1 MSSTNENISKRL
13 KELASIFLRLGLTA
27 FGGPAAHIAMMH
39 DEVVKRRKWLDE
51 QQFLDLMGA
60 TNLIPGPNSTQ
71 MAIHMGLER
80 AGWRGMIVS
89 GSCFIFPSAILVTIL
104 TWLYVQYGT
113 TSQAEWL
120 FYGIKPVIIAIVLQA
135 LYMLGRKAVKGVLT
149 SLVGIGVIAGY
160 FFGINEI
167 LLIFL
172 GGLLVMLLRNY
183 KSLSGTRMFSFIA
196 PFLGINL
203 AALQAK
209 EIALSTLFLVFF
221 KIGAVLYGSG
231 YVLLAFLEADF
242 VETLGWITSQQ
253 LIDVVALGQVTPGP
267 LLTTATSI
275 GYLTAGI
282 PGAVIATVGIFLPS
296 FVLVAAVNPIIP
308 RLRKSPLAGAAL
320 DGVNAASLGL
330 MAAVTIQLARVSLID
345 PLTIIIVVACAAAL
359 FFFRTNS
366 TWLIAGGGI
375 VGLLYGLI

>member
-345 PLTIIIVVACAAAL
+345 PLTIIIALLCVGTL
-359 FFFRTNS
+359 FFLRINS

-375 VGLLYGLI
+375 VGILYGLI

>member
-1 MSSTNENISKRL
+1 MSSAAKHTSGRL
-13 KELASIFLRLGLTA
+13 KELALLFFRLGVAA

-39 DEVVKRRKWLDE
+39 DEVVTRRKWIGE

-89 GSCFIFPSAILVTIL
+89 GSCFILPAAVLVTIL

-149 SLVGIGVIAGY
+149 ALVVAAVVAGY
-160 FFGINEI
+160 FLGLNEI

-172 GGLLVMLLRNY
+172 GGVIVMLLRNY
-183 KSLSGTRMFSFIA
+183 DSFTGPRMLSFVA

-203 AALQAK
+203 AAMQAK
-209 EIALSTLFLVFF
+209 EYALSTLFVVFL

-242 VETLGWITSQQ
+242 VEALGWITTQQ
-253 LIDVVALGQVTPGP
+253 LIDLVAIGQVTPGP

-275 GYLTAGI
+275 GYLVAGI
-282 PGAVIATVGIFLPS
+282 PGAALATLGIFLPS
-296 FVLVAAVNPIIP
+296 FVFVAAVNPIIP
-308 RLRKSPLAGAAL
+308 KLRKSPLTAGVL

-330 MAAVTIQLARVSLID
+330 MAAVMIRLAGVSLID
-345 PLTIIIVVACAAAL
+345 PLTIVIAVLCAGAL
-359 FFFRTNS
+359 FFFRVNS
-366 TWLIAGGGI
+366 TWLIAAGGI
-375 VGLLYGLI
+375 VGLLYGLF

>member
-1 MSSTNENISKRL
+1 MGSSKQDTSNQL
-13 KELASIFLRLGLTA
+13 KELALLFFRLGVTA

-80 AGWRGMIVS
+80 AGWRGMIIS
-89 GSCFIFPSAILVTIL
+89 GSCFILPSAILVTIL

-160 FFGINEI
+160 FLGLNEI

-172 GGLLVMLLRNY
+172 GGIVVMLLRNY
-183 KSLSGTRMFSFIA
+183 KNFTGPRMFSFIA
-196 PFLGINL
+196 PFIGVNL
-203 AALQAK
+203 AAIQAK

-242 VETLGWITSQQ
+242 VQTLGWITTQQ

-275 GYLTAGI
+275 GYLVAGI

-330 MAAVTIQLARVSLID
+330 MAAVTIQLAGVSLID

-359 FFFRTNS
+359 FFFRINS